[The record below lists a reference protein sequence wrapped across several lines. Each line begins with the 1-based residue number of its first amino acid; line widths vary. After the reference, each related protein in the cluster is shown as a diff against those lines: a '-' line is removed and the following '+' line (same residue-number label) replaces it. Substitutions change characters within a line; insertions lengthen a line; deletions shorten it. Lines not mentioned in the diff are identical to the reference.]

1 MGAATD
7 ATWEDM
13 QDLHSRFPHAP
24 AWGQADFQAWG
35 LVRPPLKTQDCHN
48 HRKPDDHELDGKTAD
63 QTADEQ
69 DDGTAEGIQEE
80 GQGAGEA
87 KQDAGG
93 KEGIMPNKA
102 IGDGAKHRPKT
113 SEAQPTLLQQSVGQV
128 AKLSC
133 ERGRAV

>member
-69 DDGTAEGIQEE
+69 DDGTVEGIQEE

-87 KQDAGG
+87 EQDAGG
-93 KEGIMPNKA
+93 EEGIVPIQETAPSIGPRRRRPNPRYF
-102 IGDGAKHRPKT
+102 GNQWAK
-113 SEAQPTLLQQSVGQV
+113 
-128 AKLSC
+128 
-133 ERGRAV
+133 